1 MSAGLLRR
9 SLRPQGLTEEDTMI
23 QHPTIAAALAEQ
35 RRAAFMAEAETARQA
50 RIARTARSAGDGD
63 GSTARP
69 ARRFALRRHPRHA
82 AARTGLARLR
92 PARAR

>member
-1 MSAGLLRR
+1 
-9 SLRPQGLTEEDTMI
+9 MI

-50 RIARTARSAGDGD
+50 RTARTARTGN
-63 GSTARP
+63 GSTTRLARL
-69 ARRFALRRHPRHA
+69 FAPRRHPRHA
-82 AARTGLARLR
+82 TARRGLARLR

>member
-1 MSAGLLRR
+1 
-9 SLRPQGLTEEDTMI
+9 MI

-50 RIARTARSAGDGD
+50 RTARTARDGGN
-63 GSTARP
+63 GSTAGA
-69 ARRFALRRHPRHA
+69 ARRFAARRHPRHA
-82 AARTGLARLR
+82 AARKGLARLR

>member
-1 MSAGLLRR
+1 
-9 SLRPQGLTEEDTMI
+9 MI

-50 RIARTARSAGDGD
+50 RTARTARSTGDGN

-69 ARRFALRRHPRHA
+69 ARRFAPRRHPRHA

>member
-1 MSAGLLRR
+1 
-9 SLRPQGLTEEDTMI
+9 MI

-50 RIARTARSAGDGD
+50 RTARDGN
-63 GSTARP
+63 GTTARP

>member
-1 MSAGLLRR
+1 
-9 SLRPQGLTEEDTMI
+9 MI

-50 RIARTARSAGDGD
+50 HTARSAGNGN
-63 GSTARP
+63 GSTARA

-82 AARTGLARLR
+82 AARKGLARLR

>member
-9 SLRPQGLTEEDTMI
+9 RLRPQGLTEEDTMI
-23 QHPTIAAALAEQ
+23 QHPTIAAALADQ

-50 RIARTARSAGDGD
+50 RTARSARSARDGND
-63 GSTARP
+63 STARA
-69 ARRFALRRHPRHA
+69 ARRFAVRRHPRHA
-82 AARTGLARLR
+82 ARKGLARLR

>member
-1 MSAGLLRR
+1 
-9 SLRPQGLTEEDTMI
+9 MI

-50 RIARTARSAGDGD
+50 RTARSAGNGN
-63 GSTARP
+63 GSTARA
-69 ARRFALRRHPRHA
+69 ARRFAARRHPRHA
-82 AARTGLARLR
+82 ATRKGLARLR

>member
-1 MSAGLLRR
+1 
-9 SLRPQGLTEEDTMI
+9 MI

-50 RIARTARSAGDGD
+50 RTARHGN
-63 GSTARP
+63 GSTRAARWFA
-69 ARRFALRRHPRHA
+69 ARRQPRHA
-82 AARTGLARLR
+82 AARKGLGRLR

>member
-1 MSAGLLRR
+1 
-9 SLRPQGLTEEDTMI
+9 MI

-35 RRAAFMAEAETARQA
+35 RRAAFMADAETARQA
-50 RIARTARSAGDGD
+50 RTARSAAD
-63 GSTARP
+63 GSTARA

-82 AARTGLARLR
+82 AARQGLARLR